1 MLVKGLIL
9 CKNTAMTMHEGSAA
23 VCPRYHHAIELIGR
37 RWTGAILL
45 ALSGGAERFH
55 VLLDAVPGLSDR
67 MLSER
72 LKELEA
78 EGIVRRTV
86 LPTTPV
92 TITYQL
98 TEKGKALQGVMD
110 AIGQWAHEWIPL
122 PESPNEP
129 AIHSCDGAAAE

>member
-1 MLVKGLIL
+1 MK
-9 CKNTAMTMHEGSAA
+9 MQEGTAA

-45 ALSGGAERFH
+45 ALSGGAGRFH
-55 VLLDAVPGLSDR
+55 ILLDAVPGLSDR

-110 AIGQWAHEWIPL
+110 AIGQWASVWIEL
-122 PESPNEP
+122 PASPD
-129 AIHSCDGAAAE
+129 AHSAHACDGAAAE

>member
-1 MLVKGLIL
+1 M
-9 CKNTAMTMHEGSAA
+9 CKNGAMTMHEGTAA

-45 ALSGGAERFH
+45 ALSSGAERFH
-55 VLLDAVPGLSDR
+55 LLLDAVPGLSDR

-86 LPTTPV
+86 LPKTPV
-92 TITYQL
+92 TISYHL
-98 TEKGKALQGVMD
+98 TEKGKALQAVMD
-110 AIGQWAHEWIPL
+110 AVGQWAQEWL
-122 PESPNEP
+122 PVPPSDAE
-129 AIHSCDGAAAE
+129 AASGE

>member
-1 MLVKGLIL
+1 MI
-9 CKNTAMTMHEGSAA
+9 CKNRYMDTSVGAGAI
-23 VCPRYHHAIELIGR
+23 CPRYHRAIELIGR

-45 ALSGGAERFH
+45 ALSGGAERFCALTA
-55 VLLDAVPGLSDR
+55 VVPGLSDR

-92 TITYQL
+92 TITYHL
-98 TEKGKALQGVMD
+98 TEKGKALQAVMD
-110 AIGQWAHEWIPL
+110 AVGQWAQEWL
-122 PESPNEP
+122 PPPSDAE
-129 AIHSCDGAAAE
+129 AAAAD

>member
-1 MLVKGLIL
+1 M
-9 CKNTAMTMHEGSAA
+9 CKNGAMTMHEGTAA

-45 ALSGGAERFH
+45 ALSSGAERFH
-55 VLLDAVPGLSDR
+55 LLLDAVPGLSDR

-92 TITYQL
+92 TITYHL
-98 TEKGKALQGVMD
+98 TEKGKALQAVMD
-110 AIGQWAHEWIPL
+110 AVGQWAQEWL
-122 PESPNEP
+122 PAPPSDAE
-129 AIHSCDGAAAE
+129 AAAGE

>member
-9 CKNTAMTMHEGSAA
+9 CKNVTMKMQEGTAA

-45 ALSGGAERFH
+45 SLSGGAERFH
-55 VLLDAVPGLSDR
+55 TLLEAVPGLSDR

-122 PESPNEP
+122 PESPDEHIT
-129 AIHSCDGAAAE
+129 ASCDGAAAE